1 MFQDFTNDQE
11 VKSQRK
17 RSHSRESPSRKIP
30 KSYDGDLSNYHVTDS
45 VLADLETDTSDT
57 DVDVKP
63 LGPKQH
69 TFTWWCL
76 LWP

>member
-1 MFQDFTNDQE
+1 MFQDFTNNQE

-17 RSHSRESPSRKIP
+17 LSHSRESPSRKIP
-30 KSYDGDLSNYHVTDS
+30 KSYDGDLSDYHVTDS
-45 VLADLETDTSDT
+45 VLADLERDTSDT

-63 LGPKQH
+63 LWPKQH

>member
-17 RSHSRESPSRKIP
+17 RSHSRES

-45 VLADLETDTSDT
+45 VLADLETDTE
-57 DVDVKP
+57 VDVKP
-63 LGPKQH
+63 LGRKQH
-69 TFTWWCL
+69 TFTWLCL